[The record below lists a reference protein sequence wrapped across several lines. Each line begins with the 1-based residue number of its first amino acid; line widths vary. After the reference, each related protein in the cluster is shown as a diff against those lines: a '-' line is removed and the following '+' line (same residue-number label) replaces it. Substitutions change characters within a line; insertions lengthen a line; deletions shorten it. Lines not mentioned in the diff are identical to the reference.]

1 MIRTGAV
8 QALGLAFGLLAAG
21 TALGATEWQTD
32 VAQSRLE
39 FTGTL
44 GGGTFDGRFTRFEPR
59 IVFDPGDLAGS
70 RFEVVVDTS
79 SADTADAERDAALKG
94 KDFFAVERWPRARFE
109 TSRFAVAA
117 PGRYR
122 AEGKLTLRDVT
133 RDVVLEF
140 RYAPAADGR
149 TARLEGHTTVRR
161 LLFGVGQGEWLDTE
175 WLADEVRVRFSLLL
189 VLPES

>member
-1 MIRTGAV
+1 VNRGRAWR
-8 QALGLAFGLLAAG
+8 ALALAAG
-21 TALGATEWQTD
+21 LLLGGTTVAATAWQAD
-32 VAQSRLE
+32 PAQSRLE

-59 IVFDPGDLAGS
+59 IVFDPDDLAGS

-79 SADTADAERDAALKG
+79 SADTSDPDRDAALKG
-94 KDFFAVERWPRARFE
+94 LEFFAVERWPQARFE
-109 TSRFAVAA
+109 ASEFTAA
-117 PGRYR
+117 GPGRYR
-122 AEGKLTLRDVT
+122 ALGKLTLRDVT

-149 TARLEGHTTVRR
+149 TATLEGGTTVRR
-161 LLFGVGQGEWLDTE
+161 LPFGVGQGEWRDTE

-189 VLPES
+189 QRK